1 MVGGWQCEGNT
12 RFHRVAAAGVRGEE
26 GYEEVYDK

>member
-26 GYEEVYDK
+26 VYNK